1 MSFNSNRAPYPYTR
15 MRRNRAE
22 SFSRRLNA
30 ETQLS
35 TDDLILPLFVVEGA
49 NQRQS
54 VESMPGVYRLSIDL
68 LAQEAKE
75 IVALGIPAIAIFPVV
90 DTDKKSLDAEQAYNP
105 KGLAQMAIKAVK
117 KAVPELGIISDV
129 ALDPF
134 TTHGQDGIVDPESG
148 YVLNDATVEVLVKQ
162 ALSHA
167 QAGADIVAPSDMMD
181 GRILAIR
188 EALEDEGFTNTQIM
202 AYSAKY
208 ASNFYGPFRDAVGSA
223 GKIAGGDK
231 KSYQMDPANIDEALH
246 ECALD
251 LDEGA
256 DMIMIKPG
264 MPYLDVL
271 QQVTDQLK
279 APTFVYQVSG
289 EYAMLCAAAEKG
301 WLDGDKVMMES
312 LLAFKRAGAS
322 GILTYFAKQAAIHLN
337 GQ

>member
-167 QAGADIVAPSDMMD
+167 QAGADIIAPSDMMD